1 MRLDLK
7 KLGFVRNNWQEQY
20 EKVVDLGDDDQ
31 ATLTVRYNNGWK
43 VSIKD
48 VNIKVNSIIYEN
60 QLTKLETKL
69 NRLKSLWNELKEI
82 EKDLNYYL
90 H

>member
-1 MRLDLK
+1 M
-7 KLGFVRNNWQEQY
+7 
-20 EKVVDLGDDDQ
+20 VDLGGDDQ
-31 ATLTVRYNNGWK
+31 ATLTVSYNNGWK
-43 VSIKD
+43 VSIED